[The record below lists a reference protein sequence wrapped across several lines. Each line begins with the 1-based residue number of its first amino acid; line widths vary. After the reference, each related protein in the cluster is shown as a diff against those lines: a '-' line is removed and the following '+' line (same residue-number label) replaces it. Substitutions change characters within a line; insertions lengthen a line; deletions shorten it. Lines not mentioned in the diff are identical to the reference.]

1 MYILRILMALWVV
14 KNDKL
19 TSAVLEVLVTLDF
32 GY

>member
-1 MYILRILMALWVV
+1 MYILRILMAPWVV

-19 TSAVLEVLVTLDF
+19 TSVLEVLVTLDF